1 VTWSDV
7 GLLLIRLV
15 LGGTLIM
22 HGWNHWRGAGK
33 IAGTASWFEGLGL
46 RPGVVHAWASV
57 VTELGAGMLLIL
69 GLLAPLGCA
78 GAIGPMAVAGVI
90 AHRRNG
96 FFVFRDGYEYVLM
109 ISLVAVALAALG
121 PGKIS
126 LDHAAGIKFAGTAG
140 VLTALIAGLGGAA
153 ALLATSWRPASTR
166 PTAAPTQSAAE
177 PAASTAEPAAPSAAE
192 SSNSA

>member
-1 VTWSDV
+1 VNWSNI

-22 HGWNHWRGAGK
+22 HGWNHWRGGGK
-33 IAGTASWFEGLGL
+33 IAGTARWFDGLGL

-57 VTELGAGMLLIL
+57 VTELGAGTLLVL
-69 GLLAPLGCA
+69 GLLTPLGCA
-78 GAIGPMAVAGVI
+78 GAIGPMAVAGIV

-109 ISLVAVALAALG
+109 ISVVAVALAGLG
-121 PGKIS
+121 PGQVS

-140 VLTALIAGLGGAA
+140 VLTAVIAGLGGAG
-153 ALLATSWRPASTR
+153 ALLATSWRPAPAR
-166 PTAAPTQSAAE
+166 PAQ
-177 PAASTAEPAAPSAAE
+177 PAAQPGESA
-192 SSNSA
+192 